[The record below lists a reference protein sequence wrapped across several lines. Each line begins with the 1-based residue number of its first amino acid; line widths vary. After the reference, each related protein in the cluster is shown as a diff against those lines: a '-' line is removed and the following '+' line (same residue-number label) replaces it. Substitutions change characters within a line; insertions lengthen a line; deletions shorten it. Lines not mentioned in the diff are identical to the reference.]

1 MTQGI
6 RNLSVLRLR
15 RGRGDAAT
23 ALVEDV
29 FEGGPIEEAIR
40 RRQGHDEIT
49 TAVVESIS
57 PDGIARIVLSGE
69 AASCEASSLVRFSSA
84 AAASEALLGR
94 TVLVLL
100 NRQAQPVILGAVT
113 QRLWDEQDASVP
125 AEARGKLPAG
135 HPLSVQLDKQRL
147 NLEASEEIR
156 LTCGKS
162 LLLLRR
168 DGTVIVRGVKIVSRA
183 SQSNKIRGATVDI
196 N

>member
-162 LLLLRR
+162 SLLLRR
-168 DGTVIVRGVKIVSRA
+168 DGTVIVRGVRVVSRA

>member
-6 RNLSVLRLR
+6 RNLSLLR
-15 RGRGDAAT
+15 REARHEDAAT
-23 ALVEDV
+23 ALVDDV
-29 FEGGPIEEAIR
+29 FDNGAVAEAVR
-40 RRQGHDEIT
+40 RRQEHDEVA

-69 AASCEASSLVRFSSA
+69 AASCEASSVVRFSSA

-94 TVLVLL
+94 TVLVLV
-100 NRQAQPVILGAVT
+100 NRRAQPVILGAVT
-113 QRLWDEQDASVP
+113 QRLWDDRDASLP

-135 HPLSVQLDKQRL
+135 HPLSVQLDKRRL

-162 LLLLRR
+162 SLVLRQ

-183 SQSNKIRGATVDI
+183 SQSNKIRGATVEI